1 MAKQKFQ
8 LRPKHLITATLAVCV
23 LAIIALI
30 IGVIGTF
37 KPRDEERRQEGQTQ
51 KQQREANRVE
61 VWKPN
66 GSSQEAVILNPDAL
80 NTPRRPSDGQ
90 NAEDSGGQ
98 AGRNPFINSSPSRS
112 RAESRES
119 QEQPRPVSPRS
130 DSESNRARP
139 AETQPARPS
148 PSLQS
153 PTVTPPRPVEQ
164 AVPVQ
169 PRSEPKPEPRPEP
182 KPEPRPVPAPQ
193 PKPQQKEVIDN
204 LF

>member
-1 MAKQKFQ
+1 MRFGHYCADY
-8 LRPKHLITATLAVCV
+8 RRARHLQTA
-23 LAIIALI
+23 
-30 IGVIGTF
+30 
-37 KPRDEERRQEGQTQ
+37 RRRAPSGRAST

-66 GSSQEAVILNPDAL
+66 GSNSQETVILNPDAV
-80 NTPRRPSDGQ
+80 NAPRRQAGAQ
-90 NAEDSGGQ
+90 NAADSDEQ
-98 AGRNPFINSSPSRS
+98 AARNPFINSSPSRS

-119 QEQPRPVSPRS
+119 PEQPRRARPRS
-130 DSESNRARP
+130 DSEINRARP
-139 AETQPARPS
+139 AETQPAQPS

-153 PTVTPPRPVEQ
+153 PTVAPPRPAEQ

-169 PRSEPKPEPRPEP
+169 PHSGPKPEPRPDP
-182 KPEPRPVPAPQ
+182 KPEPRPAQAPQ